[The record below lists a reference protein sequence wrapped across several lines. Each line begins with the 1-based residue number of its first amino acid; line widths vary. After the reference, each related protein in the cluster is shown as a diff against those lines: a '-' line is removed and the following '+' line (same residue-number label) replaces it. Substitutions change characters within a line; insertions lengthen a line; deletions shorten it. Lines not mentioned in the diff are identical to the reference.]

1 MLLLN
6 SYDTI
11 SSLVS
16 LHVPCSRKLFLVYCR
31 HVLLSS
37 LKRLGFVYWHEVVH
51 IRHACISL
59 HPWTTM
65 HMSKSRSLEENLPP
79 PLQKK
84 KLQKICTKLF
94 SARTSLLSRSTKTV
108 SCQQHLYTYVTV
120 SLCLYKK

>member
-79 PLQKK
+79 PSKK
-84 KLQKICTKLF
+84 KNYRRFALNYFQQEHRFFRVPQRQFLVNSIYT
-94 SARTSLLSRSTKTV
+94 RTSR
-108 SCQQHLYTYVTV
+108 
-120 SLCLYKK
+120 